1 MQRRDEGAVVH
12 GCVAQRG
19 GQDVPETVRC
29 ACGGYVVHVHIVEG
43 LDEAVGQLALFGFGG
58 ACGGQHFWR
67 RMVPNV
73 GERRW

>member
-1 MQRRDEGAVVH
+1 M
-12 GCVAQRG
+12 
-19 GQDVPETVRC
+19 PETVRC